1 MDTKETKENIRKA
14 ALHAKR
20 WGVAG
25 RHTVFLRDTLPE
37 KTAQKRGRS
46 SSNEVTKT
54 PKKRRTDDEETPR
67 SSRSKKDKS
76 HLRSRLDGWP
86 EDTQAKV
93 TSEKEELEKIRLER
107 LEARGPSTNT
117 KKGKTGKPRNSSTN
131 RANDKK
137 SQKGLPPRQPSKHSK
152 L

>member
-1 MDTKETKENIRKA
+1 MLLLTKSKGYT
-14 ALHAKR
+14 
-20 WGVAG
+20 
-25 RHTVFLRDTLPE
+25 
-37 KTAQKRGRS
+37 
-46 SSNEVTKT
+46 SNFHYSGF
-54 PKKRRTDDEETPR
+54 PN
-67 SSRSKKDKS
+67 
-76 HLRSRLDGWP
+76 HLQ
-86 EDTQAKV
+86 TQAKV

-107 LEARGPSTNT
+107 LEARGPSSNT